1 KIEALNDNKDRF
13 LIGAFTAMRY
23 GDYSGL
29 ENLKHTDKFIT
40 KRTKK
45 TGIKVVIPMHWV
57 IREILIRRKNIL
69 PVAVSNQKLN
79 DALKELGQLADFTGK
94 VEITVTRG
102 GKQETIRRPKY
113 ELITTHTARRSGCT
127 NMYLAGI
134 DIYTIMGF
142 SGHTTEKSFRKYIKI
157 KQEEN
162 AQRFLEHPFFKKS

>member
-1 KIEALNDNKDRF
+1 
-13 LIGAFTAMRY
+13 MRY

-45 TGIKVVIPMHWV
+45 TGAKVVIPMHWV
-57 IREILIRRKNIL
+57 IREILERRGNML
-69 PVAVSNQKLN
+69 PKAVSNQKLN
-79 DALKELGQLADFTGK
+79 DALKELGQLADITD
-94 VEITVTRG
+94 EIELTVTRA
-102 GKQETIRRPKY
+102 GKQVTTRRPKY
-113 ELITTHTARRSGCT
+113 ELMTTHTARRSGCT

-162 AQRFLEHPFFKKS
+162 AQRFLEHPFFKKDLLCK